1 MSSDTRALINS
12 LRCPISGIIMGDPV
26 ILSCSGLS
34 YERSVLENWMRLRG
48 TDPESGEALQEDARV
63 MENICLKEL
72 IQAILANMGN

>member
-1 MSSDTRALINS
+1 MTRALINS

-48 TDPESGEALQEDARV
+48 TDPESGEALQADARV

-72 IQAILANMGN
+72 IQAILVNMGN